1 MSSLKAI
8 VWEGNCPVFI
18 FQTVTPLGF
27 RIGMKLEAIDKKN
40 PSFICVATVTDMV
53 DSRFL
58 VHFDNWDESYDF
70 W

>member
-1 MSSLKAI
+1 MY
-8 VWEGNCPVFI
+8 I

>member
-1 MSSLKAI
+1 MSLS
-8 VWEGNCPVFI
+8 NCPVFI